1 MLHAAGMLTLY
12 TAAVLS
18 TTANATIRMVQKEA
32 PITINIVNFT
42 HNNNNFYYASGILI
56 ICAIVL

>member
-42 HNNNNFYYASGILI
+42 HNNNN
-56 ICAIVL
+56 